1 MLFSIQTRTV
11 WITEEGTGGA
21 WEEGNLTYSTPFP
34 HIFILEATPLL
45 GKQDAFRGYVAVDN
59 TQLSEGRHLST
70 EREKTHPTF
79 CYLDPVLSD
88 PSFKIMNPES
98 DPALPNC
105 LHVAEIG

>member
-34 HIFILEATPLL
+34 HIFILEATPIL

-59 TQLSEGRHLST
+59 TQLSEGRHLNK
-70 EREKTHPTF
+70 EGEKTHRHSVLDD
-79 CYLDPVLSD
+79 LDPIGSGTFWSPD
-88 PSFKIMNPES
+88 PVPHF
-98 DPALPNC
+98 
-105 LHVAEIG
+105 